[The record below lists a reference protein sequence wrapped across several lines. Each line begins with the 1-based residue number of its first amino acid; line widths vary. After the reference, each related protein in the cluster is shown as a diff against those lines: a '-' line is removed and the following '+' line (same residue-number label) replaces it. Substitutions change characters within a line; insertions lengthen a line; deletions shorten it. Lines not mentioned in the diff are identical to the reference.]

1 MRTFIIPWDPD
12 GSGFAAGQLRR
23 VLPDPDYCSFD
34 WPSKGLGQARSG
46 DNFYL
51 VCMDGDPFVAMRG
64 FFLTDPK
71 AEGRIGMR
79 PTFISWPD
87 GYTPRLQMGTLG
99 FDWSRY
105 CNGTP
110 LPETDGKA
118 ISALMDAFLERQKE
132 DFFDGIH
139 AELSRKPAA
148 NVDDAIGLAADAYCD
163 EVDPV
168 DGRPAIISILRVAT
182 QGKDDEE
189 VICGALR
196 DIVGK
201 AGWTPGRLREWGFSE
216 KVVDRLII
224 LKQKEGEDLRDHLL
238 KVCQCGDKLSLSIT
252 EADLKDKLSRCREE
266 LKDDYRDIL
275 EKWFY

>member
-34 WPSKGLGQARSG
+34 WPSDGLRQARGG

-71 AEGRIGMR
+71 PDGRIGMR
-79 PTFISWPD
+79 PTFISWPE
-87 GYTPRLQMGTLG
+87 GCTPRLQMGTLG

-118 ISALMDAFLERQKE
+118 ISALMDAFLEGRKE

-163 EVDPV
+163 ELDPV

-196 DIVGK
+196 DILGK

-216 KVVDRLII
+216 KVVDRLIL
-224 LKQKEGEDLRDHLL
+224 LKRKDGESLRDHLHRIG
-238 KVCQCGDKLSLSIT
+238 QSGDRIAFRIVA
-252 EADLKDKLSRCREE
+252 EEMKDRLDRCRPEE
-266 LKDDYRDIL
+266 ISK
-275 EKWFY
+275 F

>member
-1 MRTFIIPWDPD
+1 MPKRDKEMRTFIIPWDPD

-34 WPSKGLGQARSG
+34 WPSDGLGQVRSG

-71 AEGRIGMR
+71 PEGRIGMR

-87 GYTPRLQMGTLG
+87 GDTPRLQMGTLG

-118 ISALMDAFLERQKE
+118 ISALMDAFLEGQKE
-132 DFFDGIH
+132 TFFDGIH
-139 AELSRKPAA
+139 AERSRKPAA
-148 NVDDAIGLAADAYCD
+148 NVDDAIGLAADTYCD

-182 QGKDDEE
+182 QGKDDDE

-196 DIVGK
+196 DILGK
-201 AGWTPGRLREWGFSE
+201 AGWTPGRLREWGFQERIVDSLLVLQRE
-216 KVVDRLII
+216 KEETNGDFIRRVHESGDRLAI
-224 LKQKEGEDLRDHLL
+224 LTMTRDLEDR
-238 KVCQCGDKLSLSIT
+238 I
-252 EADLKDKLSRCREE
+252 SRGYDP
-266 LKDDYRDIL
+266 KSQQY
-275 EKWFY
+275 